1 MFPLFSSNKHPFPK
15 ERIRSFLRRIPWR
28 RIGAA
33 AAVSSA
39 ALLLLFLI
47 LIGRLIASAPDIHSI
62 SVSPMES
69 ATYICDEQGNP
80 MRRLS
85 LAASNRDIVSLD
97 QISPY
102 LQNAV
107 VAIEDCRFYEHH
119 GIDPKGILRA
129 FWMGLTRGSFSEG
142 ASTITQQ
149 LIKNS
154 VFTQWTQENSFSERF
169 RRKVQEQYL
178 ALQLEKILGKE
189 EILEDYL
196 NTVNFGSGCYGAQSA
211 AKRYFAKNASE
222 LSLSESAV
230 LAAALQNPTGYDP
243 ALHPQA
249 SRKRQLTVLSYMEE
263 QGYISSAEHKSAV
276 SDRVYD
282 RVLAASPDSASSS
295 VYSYYEDA
303 LIQQVQNILM
313 TEKGYSAEQAYR
325 AVFSGGLR
333 IYSAEDEVLQQICEE
348 ECSNPANFPAE
359 TTFGMDY
366 SLNLSDRSGIVTHY
380 GSSQLRAF
388 IRQQYDASFDL
399 LAASAEQARQ
409 YADVFREAMI
419 QNLRTQ
425 TTGTSDFSPKNGTD
439 PITVLEET
447 LILSPQPQI
456 SLVLMDPF
464 TGCVRAIVGGR
475 GEKSA
480 SLTLNRASDSLRQP
494 GSTFKI
500 LAAYA
505 PALDACGQTLA
516 SLYENAPYTYQ
527 DGTPVSNW
535 DENDYSGD
543 VSIREAIV
551 RSINVA
557 AVRCITEITP
567 QLGFSYAKRFGISPL
582 HDASDASSDVIQP
595 LALGGITEGVSNL
608 ELCGAYAVL
617 ANGGIYRTPRFFTR
631 IEDRNGNLLFDFSA
645 TENTV
650 RPYQAASSLE
660 TAVQRD
666 NTRILKDS
674 TAFLLTDALCSVV
687 SHPDGTAYNTISAA
701 GQPVSGKT
709 GTTSDYRDIWF
720 AGSTPYYTCSVWGGY
735 DNHQSLPDSTIAHS
749 YQKTVWSAVMN
760 RVHDDLPVSVFAIP
774 DSVTQI
780 SLCKN
785 SHLRPVENGC
795 SDTYL
800 EYFADGTQP
809 TQYCTLHEPAAETAP
824 VTIYSDLLEQ
834 LLPQH
839 TAQSDAENASEKEE
853 PDAANP
859 DSEEPNSG
867 ATDPSSEELN
877 SGAVNPSSEDII
889 FGAANPSSEEPNSG
903 AADLDSERSGAASD
917 LPPQTE
923 TNSLDDLLRRLYGS

>member
-1 MFPLFSSNKHPFPK
+1 MFPLFSSNGHFFSK
-15 ERIRSFLRRIPWR
+15 ERLRTFLRRIPWR
-28 RIGAA
+28 KIGIIS
-33 AAVSSA
+33 AVSSA

-47 LIGRLIASAPDIHSI
+47 LIGRLISSAPDIHSI
-62 SVSPMES
+62 SVSPTES

-80 MRRLS
+80 LRRLS

-129 FWMGLTRGSFSEG
+129 CWSGLTHGSFSEG

-154 VFTQWTQENSFSERF
+154 VFTQWTQENSFSDRF

-211 AKRYFAKNASE
+211 AKRYFAKNASD
-222 LSLSESAV
+222 LTLSESAV

-249 SRKRQLTVLSYMEE
+249 NRKRQLTVLSYMEE
-263 QGYISSAEHKSAV
+263 QGYISSAERKAAV

-282 RVLAASPDSASSS
+282 RVLTASPDSSSSS

-303 LIQQVQNILM
+303 LIQQVQDVLM

-333 IYSAEDEVLQQICEE
+333 IYSAEDEALQQICEE

-359 TTFGMDY
+359 TSYGMDY

-380 GSSQLRAF
+380 NSAQLRTF

-399 LAASAEQARQ
+399 LASSADQAQQ
-409 YADVFREAMI
+409 YADAFRESMI

-425 TTGTSDFSPKNGTD
+425 LTGSSDFSLENGTD
-439 PITVLEET
+439 PVTVLDET
-447 LILSPQPQI
+447 LTLSPQPQI

-500 LAAYA
+500 LTAYA
-505 PALDACGQTLA
+505 PALDACNQSLA

-535 DENDYSGD
+535 DESDYSGD

-567 QLGFSYAKRFGISPL
+567 QLGFSYAQRFGISTL

-645 TENTV
+645 AEDTRDV
-650 RPYQAASSLE
+650 SSE
-660 TAVQRD
+660 TAALRD
-666 NTRILKDS
+666 NTRVLKDS
-674 TAFLLTDALCSVV
+674 TAFLLTDALCGVV
-687 SHPDGTAYNTISAA
+687 SDPDGTAYQSISAA

-720 AGSTPYYTCSVWGGY
+720 TGSTPYYTCSVWGGY
-735 DNHQSLPDSTIAHS
+735 DNHQSLPNTSAAHS

-760 RVHDDLPVSVFAIP
+760 RVHAQLPVASFSRP
-774 DSVTQI
+774 DSVIQVV
-780 SLCKN
+780 LCKN
-785 SHLRPVENGC
+785 SHLRPIENGC

-800 EYFADGTQP
+800 EYFAEGTQP
-809 TQYCTLHEPAAETAP
+809 LQYCTLHEA
-824 VTIYSDLLEQ
+824 
-834 LLPQH
+834 
-839 TAQSDAENASEKEE
+839 
-853 PDAANP
+853 
-859 DSEEPNSG
+859 
-867 ATDPSSEELN
+867 
-877 SGAVNPSSEDII
+877 
-889 FGAANPSSEEPNSG
+889 
-903 AADLDSERSGAASD
+903 
-917 LPPQTE
+917 PQTE